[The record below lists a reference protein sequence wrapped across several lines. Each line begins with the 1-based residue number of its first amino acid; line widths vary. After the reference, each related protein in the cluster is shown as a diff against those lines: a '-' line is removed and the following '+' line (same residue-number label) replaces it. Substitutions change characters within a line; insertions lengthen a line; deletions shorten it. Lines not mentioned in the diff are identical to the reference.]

1 MLNMEIGVL
10 PGAYFIKLFTV
21 DRVTADIGQYRDT
34 LQWPVFHIVFAKDPA
49 PVTQKDDI
57 QMKFF

>member
-1 MLNMEIGVL
+1 MFWEKIISLFDGMVTATDLVTHFKKFCKVSLICKP

-34 LQWPVFHIVFAKDPA
+34 LQ
-49 PVTQKDDI
+49 
-57 QMKFF
+57 